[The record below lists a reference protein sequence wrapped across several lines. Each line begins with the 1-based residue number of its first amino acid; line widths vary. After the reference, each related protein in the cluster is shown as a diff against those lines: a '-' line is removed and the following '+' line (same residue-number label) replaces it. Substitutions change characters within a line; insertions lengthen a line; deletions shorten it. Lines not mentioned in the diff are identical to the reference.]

1 MLSLRL
7 TSNQFVTHLWDIFLP
22 SVTSSSKVRSS
33 QPLVWTQWQP
43 GKPSLF
49 ENKTYL
55 YIGCPDCPELV
66 LNASIV
72 RRPLCE
78 FPGLRPAPMYGN
90 PERIQRE
97 LKWQSQHFR
106 LFYGSV
112 QLREL
117 LVHMD
122 QAHAYFGIF
131 IFILDFF
138 TITTV
143 PAARYKNYL

>member
-55 YIGCPDCPELV
+55 YIGHPDCPKLV

-78 FPGLRPAPMYGN
+78 FPRLRPTPMYGN

-97 LKWQSQHFR
+97 LKWQSQHFH
-106 LFYGSV
+106 LFYGLV

-117 LVHMD
+117 FWVTG
-122 QAHAYFGIF
+122 AYGSGTCLFRNF
-131 IFILDFF
+131 HFHFRLF
-138 TITTV
+138 
-143 PAARYKNYL
+143 YNYYCSSS